1 MSDKT
6 VFDVIKNINVNKNE
20 EIRNEMISLYDLF
33 IINKAFSLHSDTIF
47 YANVM
52 NMNSQIS
59 KKLQYDYYMNSIKKR
74 NRWVKWPKKKTDKDD
89 IVNFISDHL
98 SMNYK
103 NAANISKILTISE
116 ISEIRKENKNE

>member
-1 MSDKT
+1 MSDKN

-33 IINKAFSLHSDTIF
+33 VINKSFSLYSDTIF

-52 NMNSQIS
+52 NMNSHIS
-59 KKLQYDYYMNSIKKR
+59 KKMQYDYYINSIKKR
-74 NRWVKWPKKKTDKDD
+74 NRWVKWPKKKIDNDA
-89 IVNFISDHL
+89 IINFIENHL
-98 SMNYK
+98 NMNYK
-103 NAANISKILTISE
+103 NAANISKILTTSE

>member
-89 IVNFISDHL
+89 IVNFISNHL

-103 NAANISKILTISE
+103 NATNISKILTISE

>member
-52 NMNSQIS
+52 NMNSQIP

-89 IVNFISDHL
+89 IVNFISNHL

>member
-52 NMNSQIS
+52 NMNSQIP

>member
-33 IINKAFSLHSDTIF
+33 IINKAFSLHPDTIF

-52 NMNSQIS
+52 NMNSQIP

-89 IVNFISDHL
+89 IVNFISNHL

-103 NAANISKILTISE
+103 NATNISKILTISE

>member
-20 EIRNEMISLYDLF
+20 EIRNEMISLYDLS

-52 NMNSQIS
+52 NMNSQIP